1 MPCCVSFVYAPAYF
15 ESITADTRKQRT
27 PSAFGLLRLP
37 PVRVLSPVIAR
48 VNAALTGSTNL
59 SWEELSVTIA
69 AQSVLPDGGRA
80 SASALVSAA
89 AISRVTRTVRTIE
102 RRSQHEV
109 RLADLAREAKLSPFH
124 FLRTFEALTG
134 VTPHQYLLRLR
145 LRRAAT
151 RLLLEPTTILDIALD
166 SGFGDVSNFHRAF
179 RAEFGV
185 SPRTYRRNS
194 QR

>member
-1 MPCCVSFVYAPAYF
+1 
-15 ESITADTRKQRT
+15 
-27 PSAFGLLRLP
+27 
-37 PVRVLSPVIAR
+37 VRVLSPVIAR

-69 AQSVLPDGGRA
+69 AQSVLLDGGRA
-80 SASALVSAA
+80 SASAPVSAA

-185 SPRTYRRNS
+185 SLRTYRRNS